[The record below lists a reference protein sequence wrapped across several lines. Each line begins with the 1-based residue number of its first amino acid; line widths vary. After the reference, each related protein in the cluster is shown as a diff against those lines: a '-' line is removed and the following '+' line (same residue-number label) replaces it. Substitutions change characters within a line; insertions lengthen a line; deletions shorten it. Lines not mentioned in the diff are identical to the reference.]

1 MDRFCNP
8 WWLLDEPTKLEAFV
22 ASDPRQKKIVRAMS
36 ENTVE
41 HPYTNVTAEH
51 VPRFASVK
59 DLHKAYGALLP
70 QWFRRLRVPDG
81 DVSDAAQD
89 VWLEVSTDPAQIPA
103 NENEARRILWNVSA
117 RVAERLRDRAK
128 KAGSRRHPTTEPE
141 DVAGPNMEERASI
154 ALALLEQL
162 DSLDEST
169 RRLVIAS
176 KVFGFTDA
184 EIAESEGLSPQ
195 VVQARIWRA
204 CAKISQK
211 LGKSE
216 ERCGALLMPGELV
229 IDGETRAAF
238 CAIWEAEGRLP
249 QFGGPKGPPPPPPPF
264 FPVSKL
270 GALPLSLPALTP
282 KLVALALLVSLPL
295 LGGLALVLALLMRP
309 RERPPLARSSHFT
322 PSITVDVSCSESTPS
337 PATTTPSTS
346 SSARKPY
353 AQGLDTQALE
363 ALSRT
368 VFTTGKA
375 DPSAK
380 ASK

>member
-1 MDRFCNP
+1 M
-8 WWLLDEPTKLEAFV
+8 EHEA
-22 ASDPRQKKIVRAMS
+22 KKIDRALS

-41 HPYTNVTAEH
+41 HPYTNVSAQS
-51 VPRFASVK
+51 VPPVVSVK

-117 RVAERLRDRAK
+117 RVAERLRERAK
-128 KAGSRRHPTTEPE
+128 KSASRQHPTTGPE
-141 DVAGPNMEERASI
+141 DVAGPNIEERASI

-216 ERCGALLMPGELV
+216 ERRGALLLPGELV

-249 QFGGPKGPPPPPPPF
+249 QFGGPKGPPPPPPPR
-264 FPVSKL
+264 P
-270 GALPLSLPALTP
+270 PA
-282 KLVALALLVSLPL
+282 KLVSLPFAPL
-295 LGGLALVLALLMRP
+295 TMPKLAALAVFVLFALLALVGLVALLVVLTRP
-309 RERPPLARSSHFT
+309 HEPPRLARSGLVTPPLTFDVSSNAVT
-322 PSITVDVSCSESTPS
+322 PSTPTT
-337 PATTTPSTS
+337 PTTTPSAS

>member
-270 GALPLSLPALTP
+270 GALPLSLPSLTAP
-282 KLVALALLVSLPL
+282 QLVALALLALAPIA
-295 LGGLALVLALLMRP
+295 GGLAVLWFVLTRP
-309 RERPPLARSSHFT
+309 HDRPPLARSGLYT
-322 PSITVDVSCSESTPS
+322 PAATLAIVCITEAPSTESTPQKTTS
-337 PATTTPSTS
+337 IDTSTTP
-346 SSARKPY
+346 KPH
-353 AQGLDTQALE
+353 AEPLDTLALE
-363 ALSRT
+363 ALGRT
-368 VFTTGKA
+368 AFSPGKGR
-375 DPSAK
+375 K
-380 ASK
+380 